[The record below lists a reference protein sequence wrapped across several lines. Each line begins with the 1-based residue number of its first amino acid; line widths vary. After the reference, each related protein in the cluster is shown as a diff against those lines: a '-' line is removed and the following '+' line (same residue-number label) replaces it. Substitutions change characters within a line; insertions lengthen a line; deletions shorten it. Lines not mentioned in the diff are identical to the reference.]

1 MARVKESVAVMNGA
15 PHLKLT
21 KGRSAAL
28 VQACRI
34 ALETGRLEKRQK
46 GTVGSLLELFE
57 ETASGHFVEPDPIC
71 FVYVHYR
78 DSQPDVC
85 KIGHARDLDK
95 RLSRNTDMTEPLK
108 RAAAWEF
115 GSVKEA
121 MKQEDMAR
129 SLFQPYGA
137 GGTEWVLASAPT
149 VVDHLVGL
157 WGPPSGL

>member
-1 MARVKESVAVMNGA
+1 MARIKESVAVIDDV

-34 ALETGRLEKRQK
+34 ALESGRLEKRQK
-46 GTVGSLLELFE
+46 GTIGSLCELFE
-57 ETASGHFVEPDPIC
+57 EAASGHFVEPDPSC

-78 DSQPDVC
+78 ESQTDVC
-85 KIGHARDLDK
+85 KIGHTRDLEA

-115 GSVKEA
+115 VSVEEA
-121 MKQEDMAR
+121 IKREDKAR
-129 SLFQPYGA
+129 SLFEKF
-137 GGTEWVLASAPT
+137 GGGGKEWVKAPARD
-149 VVDHLVGL
+149 VVSRLIEL
-157 WGPPSGL
+157 WGPPIRK